1 MSKGVGV
8 LSLARAAHGSLGIGL
23 RSPVDAVLFVSV
35 GLVEVPMSGFRW
47 NREAKVQ
54 VGNSG
59 IRKVEAG

>member
-8 LSLARAAHGSLGIGL
+8 LSLARAADGSLGIGL

-35 GLVEVPMSGFRW
+35 GLVEVPMPGFRW
-47 NREAKVQ
+47 NRKAKVR

>member
-1 MSKGVGV
+1 VSKGVGV
-8 LSLARAAHGSLGIGL
+8 LSLARAADGSLGIGL

-35 GLVEVPMSGFRW
+35 GLVEVPMPGLRW